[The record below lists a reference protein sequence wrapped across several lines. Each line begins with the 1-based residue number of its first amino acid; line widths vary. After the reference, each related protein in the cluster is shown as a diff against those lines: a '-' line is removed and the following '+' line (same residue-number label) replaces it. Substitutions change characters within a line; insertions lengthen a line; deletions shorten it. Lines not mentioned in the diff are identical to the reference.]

1 MLRLKNIVKDYITG
15 EETVHALKGVSIN
28 FRANEFVSVL
38 GQSGCGKTTLLNI
51 VGGLDQYTDGDLI
64 IKGRST
70 KKYKDKDWDAYRN
83 HSIGFVFQSY
93 NLIMHQNVLSNVELA
108 LTLSGVSKSE
118 RRRRAKEV
126 LEKVGLGKQI
136 HKKPNQLSGGQM
148 QRVAIARA
156 LINDPEILLADEPT
170 GALDTETS
178 VQIMDLLKEI
188 ADDRL
193 VIMVTHNP
201 DLAEKYSTRII
212 KLLDGEVTDDSNPY
226 TDEEADKET
235 YREADE
241 KAVKKA
247 DKKSGE
253 KTDEKSGEKSDKKES
268 TSKIKN
274 YKKNRMSYFTA
285 LSLSFNNLLTKKGR
299 TILTAFAGSIGII
312 GIALI
317 LSLSS
322 GFRKYISSVEQDTL
336 STYPLEIT
344 DESVDRSAMFSLLLG
359 NDMKSSEEH
368 DMDKVYS
375 NNFVGDYVNTL
386 MSEVKINDMISF
398 KDYIENGDGSDIK
411 NYSSDI
417 MYMYGIT
424 VNAFL
429 PETDDDIY
437 QVNPGTVMEK
447 IGMGSMAEVSQYSIG
462 SSMDMTSV
470 WSEII
475 ENQELLDEQYDVVAG
490 RWPESYDEI
499 VLVVTEYNEITDY
512 ELYTLGIRDVKEL
525 QDMVAASLKGEA
537 LTFDNTSYT
546 YDELLSLTYKVIPTS
561 DYFIYDKDKG
571 CYIDMSDDYNF
582 MKDKIDNGIE
592 VKVVGI
598 VRPNDEATV
607 HSITTTIGYKHALV
621 ETLMNMAKESDIGK
635 EQLGN
640 PDINVF
646 TGYEFGADITTE
658 QEDETGKQMEEFAK
672 QIATQFGVSDIADV
686 PDEQLFSYMHT
697 LEPTEAMMFLAV
709 LPEDKQTDYM
719 ASLSEDEMNAFLAAM
734 EEVSAEAQGMSQGM
748 SLSELR
754 TAEDATYED
763 NLETIGIAYEDDP
776 KVIRIYPKD
785 FDSKE
790 KIIDIIEDYNKSV
803 KDNGEEDK
811 EIQYED
817 MVGTMMSS
825 VSTIINAISYV
836 LIAFVAISLVV
847 SSIMIGI
854 ITYISVLERTKEIGV
869 LRSIGASKKDI
880 SRVFNAE
887 TIIVGFIAGVIGILV
902 TILLNIPINKIIE
915 HAAGLKNIA
924 KLPALGGVILVI
936 ISVVLTMIAGLIPS
950 RVASKKDPVVAL
962 RTE

>member
-1 MLRLKNIVKDYITG
+1 MLRLKNIIKDYETG
-15 EETVHALKGVSIN
+15 GEKVHALKGVSIN
-28 FRANEFVSVL
+28 FRSNEFVSVL

-51 VGGLDQYTDGDLI
+51 IGGLDQYTKGDLV
-64 IKGRST
+64 IKGKST
-70 KKYKDKDWDAYRN
+70 KKYKDKDWDSYRN

-93 NLIMHQNVLSNVELA
+93 NLIMHQSVLSNVELA

-118 RRRRAKEV
+118 RRKRAKEV
-126 LEKVGLGKQI
+126 LEKVGLKNQI
-136 HKKPNQLSGGQM
+136 SKKPNQLSGGQM

-201 DLAEKYSTRII
+201 ELAENYSTRII
-212 KLLDGEVTDDSNPY
+212 KLLDGEVIDDSNPY
-226 TDEEADKET
+226 TDEEA
-235 YREADE
+235 E
-241 KAVKKA
+241 KVSYEEE
-247 DKKSGE
+247 DKK
-253 KTDEKSGEKSDKKES
+253 
-268 TSKIKN
+268 KN
-274 YKKNRMSYFTA
+274 KKNRMSYFTA
-285 LSLSFNNLLTKKGR
+285 LGLSFNNLLTKKGR

-322 GFRKYISSVEQDTL
+322 GFRNYISSVEQDTL

-344 DESVDRSAMFSLLLG
+344 DESVDRSAMFSMLLG

-375 NNFVGDYVNTL
+375 NNFVGDYMNTL

-398 KDYIENGDGSDIK
+398 MDYIENGDGQVIK
-411 NYSSDI
+411 KYASDI
-417 MYMYGIT
+417 MYTYGIKI
-424 VNAFL
+424 NAYL
-429 PETDDDIY
+429 PDTDNDIY
-437 QVNPGTVMEK
+437 QVNPGTVMDK
-447 IGMGSMAEVSQYSIG
+447 IGMGSMAEMSQYNIG

-475 ENQELLDEQYDVVAG
+475 ENQDLLNEQYDVIAG
-490 RWPESYDEI
+490 RWPENYDEL
-499 VLVVTEYNEITDY
+499 VLVVSEYNEITDY
-512 ELYTLGIRDVKEL
+512 ELYTLGLRDVKEL
-525 QDMVAASLKGEA
+525 QDMVAASLKGEIV
-537 LTFDNTSYT
+537 TYPNTSYT
-546 YDELLSLTYKVIPTS
+546 YDELLNLTYKVIPTS
-561 DYFIYDKDKG
+561 DYYAYDEAQG
-571 CYIDMSDDYNF
+571 CYVDMSDDYNF
-582 MKDKIDNGIE
+582 LKDKIDNGIE

-598 VRPNDEATV
+598 VRPNEDAAV
-607 HSITTTIGYKHALV
+607 HSIMTTIGYKHALAQK
-621 ETLMNMAKESDIGK
+621 LMEMARESDIGK
-635 EQLGN
+635 EQLAN

-646 TGYEFGADITTE
+646 TGYEFGADVNAE
-658 QEDETGKQMEEFAK
+658 KQEDTEKMIQELAKQMAE
-672 QIATQFGVSDIADV
+672 QFGVSDLSEV
-686 PDEQLFSYMHT
+686 PEEQLFEYMHSV
-697 LEPTEAMMFLAV
+697 EPVQAMMILAV
-709 LPEDKQTDYM
+709 LPEDKQASYM
-719 ASLSEDEMNAFLAAM
+719 ASLSEEEMAAFMSAM
-734 EEVSAEAQGMSQGM
+734 DDTSSAAQGMSQGM
-748 SLSELR
+748 SLTALKK
-754 TAEDATYED
+754 AEDATYDD
-763 NLETIGIAYEDDP
+763 NLTTIGIAYENDP
-776 KVIRIYPKD
+776 ESIKIYPKD

-790 KIIDIIEDYNKSV
+790 KIISIIDEYNEKV
-803 KDNGEEDK
+803 RAAGEEDK
-811 EIQYED
+811 EISFED
-817 MVGTMMSS
+817 MIGTMMSS
-825 VSTIINAISYV
+825 ISTIINAISYV

-887 TIIVGFIAGVIGILV
+887 TIIVGFIAGVIGIVV
-902 TILLNIPINKIIE
+902 TIALNVPINKVIKNVSGLSHISRLPIKG
-915 HAAGLKNIA
+915 AA
-924 KLPALGGVILVI
+924 ILII

>member
-51 VGGLDQYTDGDLI
+51 VGGLDQYTDGDLV

-201 DLAEKYSTRII
+201 ELAEKYSTRII

-235 YREADE
+235 FGEADA
-241 KAVKKA
+241 KAV
-247 DKKSGE
+247 
-253 KTDEKSGEKSDKKES
+253 
-268 TSKIKN
+268 
-274 YKKNRMSYFTA
+274 KKNRMSYFTA

-411 NYSSDI
+411 EYSSDI
-417 MYMYGIT
+417 MYMYGVT
-424 VNAFL
+424 VNAYL
-429 PETDDDIY
+429 PDTDDDIY

-447 IGMGSMAEVSQYSIG
+447 IGMGSMAEMSQYSIG

-561 DYFIYDKDKG
+561 DYYAYDKDKG
-571 CYIDMSDDYNF
+571 CYVDMSDDYNY

-635 EQLGN
+635 EQLEN

-646 TGYEFGADITTE
+646 TGYEFGADIAAE
-658 QEDETGKQMEEFAK
+658 QVDESEEQMEEFAK

-697 LEPTEAMMFLAV
+697 LEPSEAMMFLAI
-709 LPEDKQTDYM
+709 LPEDKQTAYM
-719 ASLSEDEMNAFLAAM
+719 ASLSDEEMNAFLAAM

-803 KDNGEEDK
+803 KENGEEDK

-869 LRSIGASKKDI
+869 LRSIGASKRDI

-902 TILLNIPINKIIE
+902 TIVLNIPINKIIE
-915 HAAGLKNIA
+915 HASGLKHIA
-924 KLPALGGVILVI
+924 KLPAAGGVILVI

>member
-1 MLRLKNIVKDYITG
+1 MLRLRNIVKDYITG

-51 VGGLDQYTDGDLI
+51 VGGLDQYTDGDLV

-201 DLAEKYSTRII
+201 ELAEKYSTRII

-235 YREADE
+235 FGEADA

-247 DKKSGE
+247 DKKA
-253 KTDEKSGEKSDKKES
+253 GEKSDEKADES
-268 TSKIKN
+268 ASQIKS

-344 DESVDRSAMFSLLLG
+344 DESVDRSAIFSLLLG

-411 NYSSDI
+411 EYSSDI
-417 MYMYGIT
+417 MYMYGVT
-424 VNAFL
+424 VNAYL
-429 PETDDDIY
+429 PDTDDDIY

-561 DYFIYDKDKG
+561 DYYAYDKDKG
-571 CYIDMSDDYNF
+571 CYVDMSDDYNY

-635 EQLGN
+635 EQLEN

-646 TGYEFGADITTE
+646 TGYEFGADIAAE
-658 QEDETGKQMEEFAK
+658 QVDESEEQMEEFAK
-672 QIATQFGVSDIADV
+672 QIAVQFGVSDISEV
-686 PDEQLFSYMHT
+686 PDEQLFGYMHT
-697 LEPTEAMMFLAV
+697 LEPSEAMLFLAI
-709 LPEDKQTDYM
+709 LPEDKQTAYM
-719 ASLSEDEMNAFLAAM
+719 ASLSDEEMNAFLAAM

-803 KDNGEEDK
+803 KENGEEDK

-915 HAAGLKNIA
+915 HASGLKHIA
-924 KLPALGGVILVI
+924 KLPVAGGVILVI

>member
-51 VGGLDQYTDGDLI
+51 VGGLDQYTDGDLV

-170 GALDTETS
+170 GALDTKTS

-201 DLAEKYSTRII
+201 ELAEKYSTRII

-235 YREADE
+235 FGEADA
-241 KAVKKA
+241 KAV
-247 DKKSGE
+247 
-253 KTDEKSGEKSDKKES
+253 
-268 TSKIKN
+268 
-274 YKKNRMSYFTA
+274 KKNRMSYFTA

-411 NYSSDI
+411 EYSSDI
-417 MYMYGIT
+417 MYMYGVT
-424 VNAFL
+424 VNAYL
-429 PETDDDIY
+429 PDTDDDIY

-561 DYFIYDKDKG
+561 DYYAYDKDKG
-571 CYIDMSDDYNF
+571 CYVDMSDDYNY

-635 EQLGN
+635 EQLEN

-646 TGYEFGADITTE
+646 TGYEFGADIAAE
-658 QEDETGKQMEEFAK
+658 QLDESEEQMEEFAK

-697 LEPTEAMMFLAV
+697 LEPSEAMMFLAI
-709 LPEDKQTDYM
+709 LPEDKQTAYM
-719 ASLSEDEMNAFLAAM
+719 ASLSDEEMNAFLAAM

-803 KDNGEEDK
+803 KENGEEDK

-869 LRSIGASKKDI
+869 LRSIGASKRDI

-915 HAAGLKNIA
+915 HASGLKHIA
-924 KLPALGGVILVI
+924 KLPVAGGIILVI

>member
-1 MLRLKNIVKDYITG
+1 MLRLKEIVKDYETG
-15 EETVHALKGVSIN
+15 GEKVHALKGVSIN
-28 FRANEFVSVL
+28 FRSNEFVSVL

-51 VGGLDQYTDGDLI
+51 IGGLDQYTSGDLV
-64 IKGRST
+64 IKGKST

-93 NLIMHQNVLSNVELA
+93 NLIMHQSVLSNVELA

-126 LEKVGLGKQI
+126 LEKVGLKNQMT
-136 HKKPNQLSGGQM
+136 KKPNQLSGGQM

-201 DLAEKYSTRII
+201 ELAENYSTRII
-212 KLLDGEVTDDSNPY
+212 KLLDGEVVDDSNPY
-226 TDEEADKET
+226 TDEEA
-235 YREADE
+235 E
-241 KAVKKA
+241 KISYEEE
-247 DKKSGE
+247 DKK
-253 KTDEKSGEKSDKKES
+253 
-268 TSKIKN
+268 KN
-274 YKKNRMSYFTA
+274 KKNRMSYFTA
-285 LSLSFNNLLTKKGR
+285 LGLSFNNLLTKKGR

-344 DESVDRSAMFSLLLG
+344 DESVDRSAMFSMLLG

-375 NNFVGDYVNTL
+375 NNFVGDYMNTL

-398 KDYIENGDGSDIK
+398 MDYIENGDGKDIK
-411 NYSSDI
+411 KYASDV
-417 MYMYGIT
+417 MYTYGIK
-424 VNAFL
+424 VNAYL
-429 PETDDDIY
+429 PDTDKDIY
-437 QVNPGTVMEK
+437 QVNPGTVMDK
-447 IGMGSMAEVSQYSIG
+447 IGMGSMAEMSQYSIG
-462 SSMDMTSV
+462 SSVDMTSV

-475 ENQELLDEQYDVVAG
+475 ENQDLLNEQYDVIAG
-490 RWPESYDEI
+490 RWPENYDEL
-499 VLVVTEYNEITDY
+499 VLVVTEHNEITDY
-512 ELYTLGIRDVKEL
+512 ELYTLGLRDVKEL
-525 QDMVAASLKGEA
+525 QDMVAASLKGEIV
-537 LTFDNTSYT
+537 TYPNTSYT
-546 YDELLSLTYKVIPTS
+546 YEELLNLTYKVIPTS
-561 DYFIYDKDKG
+561 DYYAYDETQG
-571 CYIDMSDDYNF
+571 CYVDMSDDYNF
-582 MKDKIDNGIE
+582 LKDKIDNGIE

-598 VRPNDEATV
+598 VRPNEDAAV
-607 HSITTTIGYKHALV
+607 HSIMTTIGYKHDLAKK
-621 ETLMNMAKESDIGK
+621 LMEMAKDSDIGK
-635 EQLGN
+635 EQLAN
-640 PDINVF
+640 PEINVF
-646 TGYEFGADITTE
+646 TGYEFGADINAE
-658 QEDETGKQMEEFAK
+658 KEDDAEKMMQELAK
-672 QIATQFGVSDIADV
+672 QIAEQFGVTDLSEV
-686 PDEQLFSYMHT
+686 PEEQIFAYMHSV
-697 LEPTEAMMFLAV
+697 EPTQAMMILAV
-709 LPEDKQTDYM
+709 LPEDKQAAYM
-719 ASLSEDEMNAFLAAM
+719 SSLSEEEMAAFMSAM
-734 EEVSAEAQGMSQGM
+734 DDANSNAQGMSQGM
-748 SLSELR
+748 SLSALKK
-754 TAEDATYED
+754 AEDATYED
-763 NLETIGIAYEDDP
+763 NLTTIGIAYENDP
-776 KVIRIYPKD
+776 ESIKIYPKD

-790 KIIDIIEDYNKSV
+790 KIIDIIDEYNEKV
-803 KDNGEEDK
+803 RAAGEEDK
-811 EIQYED
+811 EISFED
-817 MVGTMMSS
+817 MIGTMMSS

-887 TIIVGFIAGVIGILV
+887 TIIVGFIAGVIGIVV
-902 TILLNIPINKIIE
+902 TIILNVPINKIIKNVS
-915 HAAGLKNIA
+915 GLNHISR
-924 KLPALGGVILVI
+924 LPIDGAIILII

-962 RTE
+962 RSE